1 MTSTRSQSRASN
13 PELPRPL
20 PVKARTRDR
29 EGKENQ
35 AAARTPYSFFP
46 ESFFPESREAGPTRR
61 QSAKICFNQSTRRL
75 NRKRFDNRCW
85 RNARCASP
93 QRATGRRCA
102 SVEVD
107 CARSGAISARAIPAR
122 ASADHTSRRSAAAPT
137 RADRAARS
145 SRTDRKSTALAQFQR
160 KALPPPRDCPRA
172 WPRPGLP
179 ALGEKVDRLRAAG

>member
-35 AAARTPYSFFP
+35 AVARTPY
-46 ESFFPESREAGPTRR
+46 SFFPESREAGPTRR

-137 RADRAARS
+137 RADRGPSHSNGSLCRPREIVRGQGRGPKP
-145 SRTDRKSTALAQFQR
+145 SRGSRLP
-160 KALPPPRDCPRA
+160 LPPKP
-172 WPRPGLP
+172 
-179 ALGEKVDRLRAAG
+179 